1 MLKKNKKVLGKLG
14 EEIAKKYYKNLGYKI
29 LTQNYHSRYGEI
41 DLLCQK
47 DKRVLIVEV
56 KTRRGNQYGYGEEII
71 NNKKIDRLIK
81 TYQIYA
87 RKNNLSDY
95 FDIEICVIELKN
107 QKNIIQRF
115 LV

>member
-1 MLKKNKKVLGKLG
+1 MFKKNNKSLGQYG
-14 EEIAKKYYKNLGYKI
+14 EKIAKNYYQSLGYQI

-41 DLLCQK
+41 DLLCKK
-47 DKRVLIVEV
+47 DQQILIVEV
-56 KTRRGNQYGYGEEII
+56 KTRKGQKYGYGEEII
-71 NNKKIDRLIK
+71 NNKKIDNLIK

-87 RKNNLSDY
+87 RKNNLADY

-107 QKNIIQRF
+107 KQKTIQRF